1 MSYRKSGLKE
11 LDFDQ
16 NPDEKWERNFDYTIY
31 ISDLGRVATPD
42 GHAVPIY
49 FTPKGNPRPTINAYP
64 ALGGR
69 AVPRQVATLVAEA
82 FLPSIPL
89 EHRLDNQLV
98 LFHRNLDVLDC
109 TASNLTYLPR
119 SEAQSLYASA
129 RRAGSVVDF
138 TDPLPNSYAARMQS
152 LPPALRIEYEIA
164 RLIKKAA
171 RLAAQ
176 QDTTETALAL
186 LQARLAELRDFRDYP
201 AATSEVEPVKEP
213 GLVKMMIF
221 DAVERG
227 APRPYKEWVAEANL
241 LSVEEDV

>member
-1 MSYRKSGLKE
+1 MPYRKSGLKE

-16 NPDEKWERNFDYTIY
+16 NPDEKWERNYDYTIY

-49 FTPKGNPRPTINAYP
+49 LTPKGNPRPTINAYP

-82 FLPSIPL
+82 FLPPIPL

-129 RRAGSVVDF
+129 RRAGSVVDY

-164 RLIKKAA
+164 RLTQKAA

-186 LQARLAELRDFRDYP
+186 LQNQLTRLRLV
-201 AATSEVEPVKEP
+201 VEPEMIK
-213 GLVKMMIF
+213 GNIF
-221 DAVERG
+221 DALANPESFHT
-227 APRPYKEWVAEANL
+227 YKPSKSEIAIARIK
-241 LSVEEDV
+241 STDEDYRDASK